1 MHTWPE
7 HGYAAVDLFTC
18 GPATPLPCRPME
30 HVQFSAGAAPNRSW
44 TCADGSAATV
54 GASGGLWGAVTALV
68 AAAEAESATVLWM
81 ERGMHGAREE
91 AATGRGRDVYGLLGG
106 LEGAEL

>member
-30 HVQFSAGAAPNRSW
+30 HVQLSAAANRSW
-44 TCADGSAATV
+44 TCADGSVAAVRT
-54 GASGGLWGAVTALV
+54 SGGLWGAVTALV
-68 AAAEAESATVLWM
+68 TAAEAESATVLWM
-81 ERGMHGAREE
+81 ERGMHGARDAP
-91 AATGRGRDVYGLLGG
+91 AAGAQQGGVYGLLGG